1 MFASHLGRV
10 CFTSDLWTSRPHN
23 LGYICL
29 TAHFIDDGWNL
40 HSKILA
46 FCDFKPPHTGEEI
59 ANKIF
64 ECMMEWGLDK
74 KVFSITLDNATNND
88 SMQRNLKEK
97 LQMISGSGL
106 LRDGKF
112 LHIRCC
118 AHILNLIVKEGLE
131 LAKDLLH
138 NIRESVRYAK
148 ASQTRIQ
155 VFASC
160 VERVRIGSGAGLS
173 LDVPTRWNSTYE
185 MLVRALKFRKAF
197 KNLEVVDINYHSLP
211 SENEWNCGEQISE
224 LLKPFSIITT
234 HFSGSKYPTSC
245 VYFTKIWR
253 IELLLKI
260 LRVVMIMI

>member
-1 MFASHLGRV
+1 
-10 CFTSDLWTSRPHN
+10 
-23 LGYICL
+23 
-29 TAHFIDDGWNL
+29 
-40 HSKILA
+40 
-46 FCDFKPPHTGEEI
+46 
-59 ANKIF
+59 
-64 ECMMEWGLDK
+64 MMEWGLDK

-185 MLVRALKFRKAF
+185 MLVRALKFRKAS
-197 KNLEVVDINYHSLP
+197 KNLDVVDGNYHSLP
-211 SENEWNCGEQISE
+211 SEDEWNRGEKISE

-234 HFSGSKYPTSC
+234 LF
-245 VYFTKIWR
+245 FR
-253 IELLLKI
+253 I
-260 LRVVMIMI
+260 